1 MPEWAALRHPR
12 VPMRFWPAPVRGAL
26 PRAGPRSRLGGVR
39 ALLSADVP
47 FAPRRVPFFYGWV
60 VVAAATSG
68 VLFSIPGQTMGVSVF
83 TDSLLEATGLGRLA
97 FSNA

>member
-1 MPEWAALRHPR
+1 M
-12 VPMRFWPAPVRGAL
+12 
-26 PRAGPRSRLGGVR
+26 R
-39 ALLSADVP
+39 ALLPADVP

-97 FSNA
+97 LSNA